1 MSVEKI
7 NRREFLKLVRT
18 GLLTLSGLLGLAGLV
33 RFLGYQSEPQ
43 GPTEFVLE
51 APEAYALGS
60 RTLLP
65 QVPALLIRSAT
76 GFQAL
81 SLVCPHLGCTVN
93 PQLEGFTCPCHG
105 SRFRPAGWAD
115 TWPGN
120 QGPDR
125 PKGGNRGGWEAAY
138 IYEVRG

>member
-7 NRREFLKLVRT
+7 NRRDFLKLVRT

-33 RFLGYQSEPQ
+33 RFLGYQSEPKA
-43 GPTEFVLE
+43 PTEFVLE

-60 RTLLP
+60 RTLLA

-105 SRFRPAGWAD
+105 SRFNLQGGLTHGPATKALNVLKVEKGAD
-115 TWPGN
+115 GKLHIFT
-120 QGPDR
+120 
-125 PKGGNRGGWEAAY
+125 
-138 IYEVRG
+138 